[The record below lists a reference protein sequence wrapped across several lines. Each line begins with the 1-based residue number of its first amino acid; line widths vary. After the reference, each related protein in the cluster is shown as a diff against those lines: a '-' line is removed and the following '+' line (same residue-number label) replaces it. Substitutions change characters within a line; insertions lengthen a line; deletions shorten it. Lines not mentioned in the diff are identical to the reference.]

1 VTGGGRGGW
10 RPSPHRRRSTVA
22 GATMLLVAG
31 LAGGC
36 SAGSTGGPG
45 TGEGTSGG
53 WEITVYYTAVE
64 QHHDGPLRQVRGC
77 LQLECEGGDDDLGS
91 YPGDFVDAVEG
102 EGTGRIT
109 GGPHAG
115 EYLNWSYD
123 VGFWLD
129 TAPRDSYGDVLEP
142 FSSAAADG
150 DVLAR
155 GTRFRVAECGRT
167 DDGSE
172 PPGETCERLRDAP
185 WAIVDEFT
193 PGLGGDHHVDLYVG
207 EETGPDFTE
216 GDLYITLV
224 DADLSVTS

>member
-1 VTGGGRGGW
+1 MA
-10 RPSPHRRRSTVA
+10 PTVRA
-22 GATMLLVAG
+22 GAGIVLIAGLV

-36 SAGSTGGPG
+36 SSGSSGDAGTGAGSG
-45 TGEGTSGG
+45 TGTGSGTSGG

-109 GGPHAG
+109 TGPHAG

-129 TAPRDSYGDVLEP
+129 TAPRDSYGGVLEP

-155 GTRFRVAECGRT
+155 GTRFRVAGCGRA

-172 PPGETCERLRDAP
+172 PSEDTCERVRDAD
-185 WAIVDEFT
+185 WTIVDEFT

-207 EETGPDFTE
+207 EETGPGFTE

-224 DADLSVTS
+224 GAELSVRS